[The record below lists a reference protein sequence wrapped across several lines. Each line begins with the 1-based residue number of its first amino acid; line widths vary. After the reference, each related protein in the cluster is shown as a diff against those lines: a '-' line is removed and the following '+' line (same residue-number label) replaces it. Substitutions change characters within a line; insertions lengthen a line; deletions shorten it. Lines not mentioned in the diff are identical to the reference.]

1 MLNYITSMTISTSS
15 LTSAGFVL
23 CILVSLLLGGIICG
37 AYVFKNKTSK
47 TFAATLVLLPALVC
61 TVILMVNGSV
71 GAGVAVAGTF
81 SLVRFRSAPG
91 SAKEICAVFLAMAT
105 GIICGMGYFGYAA
118 LFTLILCIAMVILT
132 LISSGE
138 KDSESEINIT
148 IPEDLDYEGV
158 FDEIWDSFT
167 VSHTLTRVKTTDM
180 GSLFRL
186 TYVARFRKDAGQKAF
201 IDAIRIKNGNLPISI
216 HIAGTEEQPQL

>member
-1 MLNYITSMTISTSS
+1 
-15 LTSAGFVL
+15 
-23 CILVSLLLGGIICG
+23 
-37 AYVFKNKTSK
+37 
-47 TFAATLVLLPALVC
+47 
-61 TVILMVNGSV
+61 
-71 GAGVAVAGTF
+71 
-81 SLVRFRSAPG
+81 
-91 SAKEICAVFLAMAT
+91 
-105 GIICGMGYFGYAA
+105 
-118 LFTLILCIAMVILT
+118 MVILT

-167 VSHTLTRVKTTDM
+167 VSHKLTRVKTTDM